1 MERASERQPGFL
13 VYLSGV
19 GTSALALYGV
29 RVLNNH
35 GEYIMGWYAN
45 GIIPAGAL
53 LVGMVSGLGF
63 AVASRVLHVRLTRSY
78 VLGMIATGILDYVA
92 ATYLT
97 YQTLLEEH
105 HVTEA
110 AYSFF
115 QYAQDIAEKMSFSHG
130 SPLGKFGYLYKLLE
144 IAGFSLG
151 TMMPAAV
158 LFKMPFCVACQKY
171 LVTHKKGFLSSAAT
185 RDAAV
190 STKQTRAA
198 REAAIRD
205 ANNEMARSAVQLAT
219 RMRGAPL
226 ADVVAALEEDTEAA
240 KNKAAAAT
248 VLVHLKKCPRCE
260 AHHVSF
266 QLESVNLDKKRTV
279 TVLPAVDATGAP
291 SPAAIAS

>member
-1 MERASERQPGFL
+1 MANERQPGVL

-29 RVLNNH
+29 RVLNSH

-63 AVASRVLHVRLTRSY
+63 AIASRLLHVRLTRAY
-78 VLGMIATGILDYVA
+78 VLGMISTGVLDYVA

-97 YQTLLEEH
+97 YQTLLEDH

-110 AYSFF
+110 AYSFL
-115 QYAQDIAEKMSFSHG
+115 QYVQDISEKMTFSHG

-151 TMMPAAV
+151 TMVPAAV

-171 LVTHKKGFLSSAAT
+171 LVSHKKGFLSSAGT
-185 RDAAV
+185 RGDAV
-190 STKQTRAA
+190 SSKQTRAA
-198 REAAIRD
+198 REATIKDANGEMIRSANQLAIR
-205 ANNEMARSAVQLAT
+205 
-219 RMRGAPL
+219 MRKAPL
-226 ADVVAALEEDTEAA
+226 ADVVAALEDATSA
-240 KNKAAAAT
+240 KNKASAAT
-248 VLVHLKKCPRCE
+248 VTVHLKKCPQCD

-266 QLESVNLDKKRTV
+266 VMESVNLDKKRAITH
-279 TVLPAVDATGAP
+279 LPPVDATAAP
-291 SPAAIAS
+291 ATVAAA